1 MSIVQTVYKSI
12 SCNGINCPNT
22 VTFEEKEGAMQR
34 VANDT
39 PWFKTLRMVQNAA
52 GRNFCYCSDS
62 CELEGVAS
70 GAHNPEER
78 KSIVLPH
85 GANSQEMA
93 AAQARQAEEATKA
106 MKKGSGLS
114 LV

>member
-1 MSIVQTVYKSI
+1 MSIVQVVYKTV
-12 SCNGINCPNT
+12 SCNGPQCEKS

-34 VANDT
+34 VANET
-39 PWFKTLRMVQNAA
+39 PWFKTMRVVQTAQ
-52 GRNFCYCSDS
+52 GRNFVFCSDN
-62 CELEGVAS
+62 CEIESVATGV
-70 GAHNPEER
+70 HNPEER
-78 KSIVLPH
+78 TSIVIPH
-85 GANSQEMA
+85 GANSQELA